1 MCEDSSFL
9 EQTKSL
15 STKKALQKKEELLE
29 FFCFKLGF
37 DKFVVVNQNITSVIK
52 FTLVPVSTVVQVGLT
67 SCDASSNLRDDCFE
81 VSSPFIPSCFRYFSF
96 WMRHFCRF

>member
-1 MCEDSSFL
+1 L

-37 DKFVVVNQNITSVIK
+37 DKFIVVNQNITSVIK
-52 FTLVPVSTVVQVGLT
+52 
-67 SCDASSNLRDDCFE
+67 
-81 VSSPFIPSCFRYFSF
+81 
-96 WMRHFCRF
+96 